1 MDQLTDV
8 AEGLNPL
15 LPCQSLL
22 SLSRVHYKKNMSGD
36 ASPAQDEKTLP
47 CFISSNRL
55 RHCGSFP
62 SENTPGHA
70 EQEASRSR
78 HLSRQKSPMLRM
90 LRGDSRYFS
99 EISRQPALPLPAAA
113 IIFLFSRFPCCGV
126 PSICLRKLPP
136 VRRPAVAIIFFAAL
150 FRRLSHAK
158 KLKQKG
164 KETRSGSSFPQS
176 AFCKRSSSN
185 DERLLNRSLSKDN
198 LGIGLLSHV
207 KVRSIMGDEALNF
220 RVRNGI
226 GCTRF
231 SMDTKEIF
239 QNI

>member
-1 MDQLTDV
+1 
-8 AEGLNPL
+8 
-15 LPCQSLL
+15 
-22 SLSRVHYKKNMSGD
+22 MSGD

-47 CFISSNRL
+47 CVISS
-55 RHCGSFP
+55 H
-62 SENTPGHA
+62 
-70 EQEASRSR
+70 
-78 HLSRQKSPMLRM
+78 
-90 LRGDSRYFS
+90 DST
-99 EISRQPALPLPAAA
+99 AAA
-113 IIFLFSRFPCCGV
+113 FSF
-126 PSICLRKLPP
+126 KT
-136 VRRPAVAIIFFAAL
+136 
-150 FRRLSHAK
+150 H
-158 KLKQKG
+158 
-164 KETRSGSSFPQS
+164 S
-176 AFCKRSSSN
+176 ASAGLN

>member
-1 MDQLTDV
+1 MR
-8 AEGLNPL
+8 AL
-15 LPCQSLL
+15 L
-22 SLSRVHYKKNMSGD
+22 
-36 ASPAQDEKTLP
+36 
-47 CFISSNRL
+47 
-55 RHCGSFP
+55 

-70 EQEASRSR
+70 EQEASRSG

-90 LRGDSRYFS
+90 LREALGISLKSSANRPCRCLPPRYFPFQS
-99 EISRQPALPLPAAA
+99 LPVLRGFLDLPLKHSSGRPAA
-113 IIFLFSRFPCCGV
+113 
-126 PSICLRKLPP
+126 KK
-136 VRRPAVAIIFFAAL
+136 IFFAAL
-150 FRRLSHAK
+150 FRRLSHPK
-158 KLKQKG
+158 ELKQKREG
-164 KETRSGSSFPQS
+164 NPERIFLPS
-176 AFCKRSSSN
+176 KRIQALN